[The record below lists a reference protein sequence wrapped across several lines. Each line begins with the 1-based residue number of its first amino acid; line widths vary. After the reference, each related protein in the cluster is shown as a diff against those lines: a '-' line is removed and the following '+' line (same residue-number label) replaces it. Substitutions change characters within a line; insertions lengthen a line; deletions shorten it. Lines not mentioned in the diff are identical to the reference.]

1 MATRYDGLKT
11 KTTSIQNS
19 ETMKEILDNR
29 GVTQITHY
37 NTKILKTLTAQQI
50 STLTVD
56 THYWSS
62 EDRYW
67 KLAAKYYGDPKYWW
81 IIAWFNKKPTE
92 QHIQLGETILVPL
105 YLDEVLT
112 AFGL

>member
-11 KTTSIQNS
+11 KTTSTQNS
-19 ETMKEILDNR
+19 ETMKEILENR
-29 GVTQITHY
+29 GLTQVTHY
-37 NTKILKTLTAQQI
+37 NTKTLKPLTSKQI

-67 KLAAKYYGDPKYWW
+67 KLSAKYYGDPKYWW
-81 IIAWFNKKPTE
+81 IIAWFNNKPTE
-92 QHIQLGETILVPL
+92 ALLNIG
-105 YLDEVLT
+105 DEVSIPTPLSKVLGM
-112 AFGL
+112 F